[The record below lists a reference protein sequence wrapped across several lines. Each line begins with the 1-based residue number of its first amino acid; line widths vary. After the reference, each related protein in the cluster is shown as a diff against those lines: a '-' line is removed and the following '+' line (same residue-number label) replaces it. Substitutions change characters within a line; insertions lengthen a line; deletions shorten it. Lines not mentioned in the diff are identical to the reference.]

1 MKKITM
7 ICAAMISLAL
17 MIACKSDNSSDK
29 GVWSFQLPGSK
40 TETTNIKA
48 NGILNT
54 KWIIGGDE
62 RPKERAVYLFIKQDS
77 SVVVAYDGA
86 DNEYGYVYEMDER
99 CIKIKINAY
108 NSRATN
114 WDGSWL
120 FIDKKNNHLYNGLDA
135 YKSKDPRKRQS
146 IEQIPMSEYRGQRVK
161 VEDRLCQTNPMP
173 SRIIDN
179 KETENVAITS
189 KQTDT
194 TPKTE
199 TVFLFQG
206 KRTMNTNGEESSVG
220 CPSGVDGNM
229 GSSYTLAGRSAVS
242 LPAPTYNSNAQGTVV
257 IQIWV
262 DRDGKVIKAEY
273 SPKGSNTSNG
283 VLIQEAQR
291 AALKSQFNPDKNE
304 NGPEV
309 QKGSIKYVF
318 KTI

>member
-7 ICAAMISLAL
+7 ICAAMISLAS

-29 GVWSFQLPGSK
+29 GGWSFQLPGSK

-48 NGILNT
+48 NSILNT

-114 WDGSWL
+114 WDGSRL
-120 FIDKKNNHLYNGLDA
+120 FIDKKNNHLYTGLDA

-146 IEQIPMSEYRGQRVK
+146 IEQIPMSEYRGQKIK
-161 VEDRLCQTNPMP
+161 VENRLCQTNPMP

-179 KETENVAITS
+179 TETENVAITS

-194 TPKTE
+194 TPKAE

-206 KRTMNTNGEESSVG
+206 KRPNNNSGEEGSTG
-220 CPSGVDGNM
+220 CSTGIGKNM
-229 GSSYTLAGRSAVS
+229 GSSYQMAGRSAVS
-242 LPAPTYNSNAQGTVV
+242 LPAPTYNSNAQGRVL
-257 IQIWV
+257 IKIWV
-262 DRDGKVIKAEY
+262 DRNGNVTRAEFET
-273 SPKGSNTSNG
+273 KGSTTTNTLL
-283 VLIQEAQR
+283 VKYAKE
-291 AALKSQFNPDKNE
+291 AALKAKFNADE
-304 NGPEV
+304 NAPEE
-309 QKGSIKYVF
+309 QKGIITYVF
-318 KTI
+318 RI